1 MLYNID
7 CSAFIVDRVC
17 LLLNI
22 TKWLN
27 IIQSSIID
35 KTPTHAL
42 FIQHYISLVTLA
54 RYKHT
59 PWGWSLKIETCRST
73 FKYFYVF

>member
-1 MLYNID
+1 
-7 CSAFIVDRVC
+7 
-17 LLLNI
+17 
-22 TKWLN
+22 
-27 IIQSSIID
+27 
-35 KTPTHAL
+35 
-42 FIQHYISLVTLA
+42 VTLA